1 MRLTDIANKNRNWS
15 RAGRS
20 ALRLL
25 ILLWLGVAGAGDRDA
40 GSSGLIPRVKQQ
52 YGAAAAERVSA
63 WRRLMS
69 GNRDRDERT
78 KLVLVNDF
86 FNRLAFRTD
95 AQLWGKEDYWATPV
109 EAMGVGGADCE
120 DYSIAKYFTL
130 RELGVPDDKLRIMYV
145 KAVNLNQAH
154 MVLAYYPTPG
164 SVPEVLD
171 NIRGNIVPADQRPD
185 LAPVYSFN
193 ASDLWLAKSRGMGQ
207 HVGNSDRI
215 GLWRDLRKRMEIED
229 N

>member
-25 ILLWLGVAGAGDRDA
+25 ILLWLGVADAGDRDA